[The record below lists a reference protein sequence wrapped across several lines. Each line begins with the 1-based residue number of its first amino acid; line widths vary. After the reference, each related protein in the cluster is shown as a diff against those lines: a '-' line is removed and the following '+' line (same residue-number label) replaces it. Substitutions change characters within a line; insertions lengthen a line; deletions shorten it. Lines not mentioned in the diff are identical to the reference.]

1 MFVRYLT
8 LALIFITGNSFAAE
22 RPNILLLSVDDL
34 NDWVGVLDGHP
45 QAKTPNID
53 RLAARGTLFYNAH
66 CQAPVCNP
74 SRASLMTSILPS
86 SSGIYF
92 LNPPIASSPLASK
105 AMTMPQRFQ
114 QEGYEVM
121 AAGKLFHA
129 RENKTYFPKYAGN
142 FGGFGPV
149 PKEKISHPRGHPLW
163 DWGIYPDNTVDMP
176 DDKTAKWTIQH
187 LQKNYTKPFFI
198 AAGFFRPHVPMYAP
212 PEWFDMHPRNK
223 IQLPLVKENDR
234 EDLSEYARN
243 LTTLEHVAPLHEWVK
258 ASGEWPHAV
267 QAYLASTSL
276 ADACVGQVLDVLNA
290 SPYKDNTIV
299 VLFSDHGFHLGEK
312 ERWAKRSLWDDG
324 TRVPMIIVNPFAKDG
339 ENRITKASVGL
350 IDIYPTLL
358 ELCGLEADP
367 IHEGHSLMPLLHDP
381 NADWEHP
388 AITSF
393 GPGNHAVRTERW
405 RYIRYNDGSE
415 ELYDH
420 ATDPH
425 EWTNLAAQAKCAEI
439 IKKHR
444 AMLPIDKGSIL
455 GKGST
460 GHLAFSATEAIRAQ
474 GDTK

>member
-1 MFVRYLT
+1 M
-8 LALIFITGNSFAAE
+8 LIRCFTVLFIFLSGITHAAE
-22 RPNILLLSVDDL
+22 RPNVLLLSVDDL

-92 LNPPIASSPLASK
+92 LNPPIASSPVASK
-105 AMTMPQRFQ
+105 AVTMPQRFQ

-149 PKEKISHPRGHPLW
+149 PKEKISQPHGHPLW

-176 DDKTAKWTIQH
+176 DDKTAKWAVQQ
-187 LQKNYTKPFFI
+187 LQKKYTKPFFI

-223 IQLPLVKENDR
+223 IQLPLIKENDR
-234 EDLSEYARN
+234 DDLSEYARN

-258 ASGEWPHAV
+258 ESGEWSHAV

-276 ADACVGQVLDVLNA
+276 ADACVGQVLDALDA

-339 ENRITKASVGL
+339 ENRVTKASVGL

-367 IHEGHSLMPLLHDP
+367 IHEGHSLTPLLHDP

-425 EWTNLAAQAKCAEI
+425 EWTNLAAQAECAEI
-439 IKKHR
+439 IEKHR
-444 AMLPIDKGSIL
+444 AMLPVDKGPIL
-455 GKGST
+455 GEGST
-460 GHLAFSATEAIRAQ
+460 GHLAFSASEAIRAQ
-474 GDTK
+474 GDAK